1 MHILLARNY
10 WQMDAC
16 GRRRQA
22 VHGSVNIYS
31 PDASVRGNASLVAF
45 SNRSHCVRTPG
56 SARTCSSRVMDIDV
70 FAMVTDDAASQKR
83 ARHDRDGFSHA
94 PVVCADARA
103 SGRIAAARDPRA
115 HVPGQSMILLPR
127 DTGSGTAPIPFG
139 GQTGRSNCRG
149 NRDSA
154 LIRKAKQPRD
164 RVLIMPFDISPD
176 TASRALGRVK
186 HGGKTV
192 IGSQI
197 GGR

>member
-10 WQMDAC
+10 WQMDVC

-31 PDASVRGNASLVAF
+31 PDASVRGSASLVAF

-56 SARTCSSRVMDIDV
+56 SARTCSWRVMDIDV

-94 PVVCADARA
+94 PVVCADC
-103 SGRIAAARDPRA
+103 
-115 HVPGQSMILLPR
+115 PGQRTRCRGSGPTRACAGPEHDLLPR
-127 DTGSGTAPIPFG
+127 DTDSGTAPIPFG
-139 GQTGRSNCRG
+139 GQTGRSNCRR
-149 NRDSA
+149 NRDST

>member
-1 MHILLARNY
+1 LHILLARNY

-45 SNRSHCVRTPG
+45 SNRSHCIRTPG
-56 SARTCSSRVMDIDV
+56 SARTCSSWVMDIDV
-70 FAMVTDDAASQKR
+70 SAIVTDDAASQKR
-83 ARHDRDGFSHA
+83 ARHDRDGFAHA
-94 PVVCADARA
+94 PVICADCPGPAMLCRC
-103 SGRIAAARDPRA
+103 SGPTRGCAGPEHD
-115 HVPGQSMILLPR
+115 LLPR
-127 DTGSGTAPIPFG
+127 DTGSGTAPIPCG
-139 GQTGRSNCRG
+139 GQTGRSICRG

-176 TASRALGRVK
+176 AASRALGRVK